1 MKVTLKGVH
10 CVTSKGH
17 TYWYAWRGGPRLRGQ
32 PGSPEFHVSYNE
44 AIANQQT
51 PEPGKFRSLVT
62 LYKKSDAYEKLA
74 ASTKEQ
80 WGRWL
85 DRIADHF
92 GDLRIAQFN
101 RPEKIRPY
109 IRQWRNRWADVP
121 RTADM
126 GMQVL
131 SVVMSYGIELGNIAS
146 NPCEG
151 IKRLYSNDRS
161 EIIWTDE
168 DVATIKK
175 VCSPEV
181 ALATD
186 LAAATGLRRGDLLRL
201 CWSHVRGD
209 CIVMTTS
216 KSQSKKHNRQRD
228 AIIPLYDELREI
240 LARIPKRSTTILTN
254 SQGRP
259 WTDDGF
265 STSFNTA
272 KKKVGSGLSRPNLH
286 FHDLRGT
293 AVTKFY
299 VAGIEQRVIAE
310 IVGWTEGSVAKIIH
324 KYVDRSAAIK
334 NVIRQLNEK
343 RK

>member
-1 MKVTLKGVH
+1 MVCKYPLKGIHRVEA
-10 CVTSKGH
+10 KGH
-17 TYWYAWRGGPRLRGQ
+17 VYFYAWRGGPRLRGE

-74 ASTKEQ
+74 TSTKEQ

-186 LAAATGLRRGDLLRL
+186 LAAATWLRRGDLLRL
-201 CWSHVRGD
+201 CWSHCV
-209 CIVMTTS
+209 
-216 KSQSKKHNRQRD
+216 
-228 AIIPLYDELREI
+228 
-240 LARIPKRSTTILTN
+240 
-254 SQGRP
+254 
-259 WTDDGF
+259 
-265 STSFNTA
+265 
-272 KKKVGSGLSRPNLH
+272 
-286 FHDLRGT
+286 
-293 AVTKFY
+293 
-299 VAGIEQRVIAE
+299 VIAL
-310 IVGWTEGSVAKIIH
+310 S
-324 KYVDRSAAIK
+324 
-334 NVIRQLNEK
+334 
-343 RK
+343 